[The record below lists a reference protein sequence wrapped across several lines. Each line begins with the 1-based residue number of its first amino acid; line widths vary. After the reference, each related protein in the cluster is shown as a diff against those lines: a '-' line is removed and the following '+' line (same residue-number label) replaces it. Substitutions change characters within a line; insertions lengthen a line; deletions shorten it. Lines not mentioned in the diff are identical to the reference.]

1 MKKYLKIW
9 VTALFV
15 TLIVCA
21 LYRTAASYVVE
32 NWVIQNGGDLIPAQ
46 YLTHFA
52 DLTEKRFSG
61 TLEEIEGNSIAAT
74 SEDLWITYYQVVND
88 MSSPAYFLMSDGGLA
103 LMKNGGVS
111 VYDLARVIWIADKDG
126 NIVLPGDY
134 TVFYQGNRRVM
145 ADMRSCFS
153 EEEMRELTQLKYE
166 VDVPPFKQHTI
177 LMREYVIKDGICYPL
192 MITVTKE
199 NGEEISYEGSPAFD
213 ITGYEHVKDA
223 AYVWMDNLQRF
234 DNPDYQ
240 EIKQYTKNVLAAHS
254 AGQKYDSMQ
263 TGITQWGKR
272 KDKYLKVTEYVLNDG
287 EYLLCKG
294 EISNYGRFLRTVT
307 FLGWGVICVI
317 ALLLT
322 AMITFFRQ
330 KKYQKAEYERA
341 VTNALAHD
349 YKSSLMI
356 QRGYAENL
364 LYGVSEEKKHL
375 YEQKIM
381 DEIDK
386 MDLRTERLLSMFRAS
401 AGGSLETE
409 EEIDVEGLCRKL
421 VTNYEELSRKR
432 GLTWSFGEQKSP
444 EQKSPEQGTSKGRG
458 AFCIKADRVLLSM
471 ALDNLINNA
480 CKYSLQDSEILL
492 DFTRD
497 SFSIRNRW
505 QPVEKFIKHPK
516 LFWEPYVTGSDART
530 SRNSG
535 IGLFAAQQI
544 LKRMGFVLSVKADK
558 EKVCFMVKRRG
569 KRSKTFLTV
578 LLLLMIALAGC
589 GRERIPA
596 AEIEVVKLIHYEYDG
611 TDGIFMMTKVPIY
624 STGCACEPQYGKKV
638 ISVNYSR
645 RADGVKA
652 ENSDGSG
659 YVFQYDL
666 EGQTKLLINGKEV
679 WNAEKSTASIDV
691 PAYVTQLLGTNAELE
706 ARGATERVSATYDA
720 SEGKVDIWDS
730 VGLTASYDLDGNLLY
745 QREDSI
751 KDDAYWNK

>member
-386 MDLRTERLLSMFRAS
+386 MDLRTERLLSMFRAD
-401 AGGSLETE
+401 AGAQPVTD
-409 EEIDVEGLCRKL
+409 EEIDVEALCREL
-421 VTNYEELSRKR
+421 VQHYAEVSQKR
-432 GLTWSFGEQKSP
+432 RVTWRFETDSVSMIC
-444 EQKSPEQGTSKGRG
+444 RG
-458 AFCIKADRVLLSM
+458 DKILCSM
-471 ALDNLINNA
+471 AFDNLINNA
-480 CKYSLQDSEILL
+480 CRYSLAESEILL
-492 DFTRD
+492 RFTKDRVT
-497 SFSIRNRW
+497 IENRW
-505 QPVEKFIKHPK
+505 QPVEKFLKKPK
-516 LFWEPYVTGSDART
+516 LFWEPYVTGDDART
-530 SRNSG
+530 SGNSG
-535 IGLFAAQQI
+535 IGLTVSRQI
-544 LKRMGFVLSVKADK
+544 LRRMHMKLSVNADA
-558 EKVCFMVKRRG
+558 EKIQFIVKR
-569 KRSKTFLTV
+569 
-578 LLLLMIALAGC
+578 
-589 GRERIPA
+589 
-596 AEIEVVKLIHYEYDG
+596 
-611 TDGIFMMTKVPIY
+611 
-624 STGCACEPQYGKKV
+624 
-638 ISVNYSR
+638 
-645 RADGVKA
+645 
-652 ENSDGSG
+652 
-659 YVFQYDL
+659 
-666 EGQTKLLINGKEV
+666 
-679 WNAEKSTASIDV
+679 
-691 PAYVTQLLGTNAELE
+691 
-706 ARGATERVSATYDA
+706 
-720 SEGKVDIWDS
+720 
-730 VGLTASYDLDGNLLY
+730 
-745 QREDSI
+745 
-751 KDDAYWNK
+751 

>member
-21 LYRTAASYVVE
+21 LYRTAAFYVVE
-32 NWVIQNGGDLIPAQ
+32 NWVIQNGGDLVPAQ

-52 DLTEKRFSG
+52 DLTEKRFAG

-88 MSSPAYFLMSDGGLA
+88 MSSPSYFLMSDGGLA

-145 ADMRSCFS
+145 ADMRVCFS
-153 EEEMRELTQLKYE
+153 EEELRELTQLKYE
-166 VDVPPFKQHTI
+166 ADIPPFKQHTI

-192 MITVTKE
+192 TITVTKE
-199 NGEEISYEGSPAFD
+199 NGEEVSYEGSPAFD

-240 EIKQYTKNVLAAHS
+240 EIKQYTQSVLAAHS

-263 TGITQWGKR
+263 NGTTQWGKR
-272 KDKYLKVTEYVLNDG
+272 ENKYLKVTEYVLNDG

-294 EISNYGRFLRTVT
+294 EISNYGRFLRAVT
-307 FLGWGVICVI
+307 FLGWGVIWVI

-330 KKYQKAEYERA
+330 KKHQKAEYERA

-386 MDLRTERLLSMFRAS
+386 MDLRTERLLSMFHAS
-401 AGGSLETE
+401 AGGDLMTE
-409 EEIDVEGLCRKL
+409 EEIDVEEICREL
-421 VTNYEELSRKR
+421 VTNYEELSGKR
-432 GLTWSFGEQKSP
+432 GLTWRFGENESAGQETPK
-444 EQKSPEQGTSKGRG
+444 ERG
-458 AFCIKADRVLLSM
+458 AFCIKADKTLLSM

-480 CKYSLQDSEILL
+480 CKYSLQGSEILL
-492 DFTRD
+492 TFTQD
-497 SFSIRNRW
+497 SLTIENKW
-505 QPVEKFIKHPK
+505 QPIEKFIKHPK

-530 SRNSG
+530 ARNSG
-535 IGLFAAQQI
+535 VGLFAARQI
-544 LKRMGFVLSVKADK
+544 FKRMGLILSVKADQEKVRFTVKHK
-558 EKVCFMVKRRG
+558 EKRKG
-569 KRSKTFLTV
+569 KRNKTFLTG
-578 LLLLMIALAGC
+578 LLFLLIVFAGC
-589 GRERIPA
+589 GRESIPTD
-596 AEIEVVKLIHYEYDG
+596 EIEVVKLYHYEYDG
-611 TDGIFMMTKVPIY
+611 KDGLFMMTKVPVY
-624 STGCACEPQYGKKV
+624 STGCACEYQYGKKV

-645 RADGVKA
+645 RADGVRT
-652 ENSDGSG
+652 ENNEGSG
-659 YVFQYDL
+659 YVLQYDL
-666 EGQTKLLINGKEV
+666 QEQTKLRINGKEV
-679 WNAEKSTASIDV
+679 WNAQNSTASTEV
-691 PAYVTQLLGTNAELE
+691 PAYVTELLKTNAELAE
-706 ARGATERVSATYDA
+706 KGVAERVSATYDA

-730 VGLTASYDLDGNLLY
+730 AGLTASYDLEGNPIY
-745 QREDSI
+745 HRENSVKDS
-751 KDDAYWNK
+751 YWNK